1 MRKTL
6 ILAALL
12 AVTAA
17 TLVTAAGARPA
28 ASSERVRIERNGGSF
43 VLAPT
48 SPGAIGRDKGE
59 FTACCWST
67 RHTVV
72 AGQRLEVTDP
82 HLTLTGAN
90 GTLKLHSRI
99 EWVNVPG
106 GWGVFTGTWKV
117 VSGTGAYAGVS
128 GHGSVEGVQTAGD
141 YVRSQ
146 LFGFLTT
153 K

>member
-17 TLVTAAGARPA
+17 TLVTVADARPA

-43 VLAPT
+43 VLAPA
-48 SPGAIGRDKGE
+48 SQGAIGRDTGK
-59 FTACCWST
+59 FTACCWNT

-72 AGQRLEVTDP
+72 AGQRLEVNDP

-90 GTLKLHSRI
+90 GTLNLRNRI

-117 VSGTGAYAGVS
+117 VGGTGAYAGVS
-128 GHGSVEGVQTAGD
+128 GHGRVEGVQTAGG
-141 YVRSQ
+141 YARSQ